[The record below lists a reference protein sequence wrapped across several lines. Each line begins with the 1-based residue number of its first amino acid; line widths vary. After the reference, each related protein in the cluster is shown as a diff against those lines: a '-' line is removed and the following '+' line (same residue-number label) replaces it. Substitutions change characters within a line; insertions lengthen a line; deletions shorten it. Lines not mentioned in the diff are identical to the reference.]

1 MKLEEFITKKAFLY
15 HLTDRA
21 NFDKIKADKELLS
34 TEAIVNL
41 SSLDDNTKSEFLSQR
56 RKSHETI
63 EIGEHKYHIRDQR
76 PISPLNLVKCLTTG
90 FSVKDFFRMLNNR
103 VFFWP
108 TIKRLNSHYK
118 RYARENPIIIMVST
132 DELLKINPHSEFCRL
147 NSGATRSNSHLKG
160 APPERGNGTF
170 LPAEEFKYTVGKV
183 AEVTFP
189 NNCKLPNKIYTGET
203 PDGPWEEVILS

>member
-1 MKLEEFITKKAFLY
+1 MKIEEFTKKKEFLY
-15 HLTDRA
+15 HLTDKD
-21 NFDKIKADKELLS
+21 NLEKIKAVKELLS
-34 TEAIVNL
+34 TEAILNL
-41 SSLDDNTKSEFLSQR
+41 SSLDENERNEFLSQR
-56 RKSHETI
+56 RKNHEI
-63 EIGEHKYHIRDQR
+63 IKVGEDRYHIRDQR
-76 PISPLNLVKCLTTG
+76 PISLLNLVKCLTTG

-108 TIKRLNSHYK
+108 TLHRLNSHYK
-118 RYARENPIIIMVST
+118 RYSSENPVIIKVST
-132 DELLKINPHSEFCRL
+132 EELLEINPHSEFCRL

-189 NNCKLPNKIYTGET
+189 GSCKLPGRIYIGKSPE
-203 PDGPWEEVILS
+203 GPWEEVIIS